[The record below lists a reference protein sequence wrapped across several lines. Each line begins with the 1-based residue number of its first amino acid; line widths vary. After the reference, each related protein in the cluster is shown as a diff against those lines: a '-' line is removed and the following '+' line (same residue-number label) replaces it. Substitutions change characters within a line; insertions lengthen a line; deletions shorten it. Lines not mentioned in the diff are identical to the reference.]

1 MMRSTS
7 TRYALRSLRRNP
19 RRTTLSVLG
28 LAFGV
33 GIALFALSWV
43 RGLERMS
50 VESAAGGGLGHLRIA
65 PSGWIDRHDEGM
77 RLTEWER
84 AIETARALPWVE
96 VATPRASVGGL
107 LGLGTRSAHVMITG
121 VDAGTEPRL
130 FRYLRGLSEGRYLEP
145 GERDAIVLGRAHA
158 RRLRAS
164 VGDELVITVVA
175 ASGGLE
181 SGILTVVG
189 IIDTGSRVIDQTI
202 AHVALADVERL
213 SGRPGAAE
221 ITILVGELGTDPEAI
236 APRRA
241 ELARALPEGDEAL
254 SWLELVPDLRLKID
268 GSYKTSRIATGI
280 ILFVVLLG
288 VASAQL
294 TSVLER
300 RKEFA
305 VLAAIGMRGL
315 ALVRVVV
322 TESLLLGAASAILAL
337 AWMVPILRHLSSHG
351 IDLSS
356 RFDSDQGMAFPGVLL
371 DPIFYPELGVWV
383 VPTALLLS
391 LVATVLSSLYPAW
404 FASRTDPASAL
415 RVDR

>member
-1 MMRSTS
+1 MMSSTS

-19 RRTTLSVLG
+19 RRTLLSVLG
-28 LAFGV
+28 LGFGV

-50 VESAAGGGLGHLRIA
+50 VESAAGGGLGHLRVA
-65 PSGWIDRHDEGM
+65 PSGWSDRHDEGM

-84 AIETARALPWVE
+84 AIETARAMPWVE

-121 VDAGTEPRL
+121 VDASTEPRL

-164 VGDELVITVVA
+164 IGDELVITVVA
-175 ASGGLE
+175 ASGELE

-213 SGRPGAAE
+213 SGRSGAAE
-221 ITILVGELGTDPEAI
+221 ITILVRELGTDPEAI
-236 APRRA
+236 TPMRA
-241 ELARALPEGDEAL
+241 ELSRALPEGDEAL

-305 VLAAIGMRGL
+305 VLAAIGMRGP

-337 AWMVPILRHLSSHG
+337 AWMVPILQHLASTG

-356 RFDSDQGMAFPGVLL
+356 LFDSDEGMAFAGVLI
-371 DPIFYPELGVWV
+371 DPMFYPELGVWV
-383 VPTALLLS
+383 VPTAILLS